1 MFKAHV
7 LTAALTS
14 MALTGCV
21 SFTPAGA
28 IHPPSQIVMQSLP
41 GRAMIKDVKVT
52 DQRLDEQ
59 TRRNIG
65 NQLTSQIS
73 QHVEKGEYFKRV
85 VSFPVKLDEQ
95 DVQLQFHFSSL
106 QGKRTP
112 HPGYFPGAL
121 LTLTIWIWVNG
132 PIYVDKYDLAAELQI
147 LDNTGKQLAL
157 SQKKLVVDKSTGLWD
172 YDYMFPSGG
181 QQLTE
186 LVEQLLQDGTRQL
199 TH

>member
-1 MFKAHV
+1 MFKAHF
-7 LTAALTS
+7 LIAGLAS
-14 MALTGCV
+14 MVLTGCV
-21 SFTPAGA
+21 SFTPAGP
-28 IHPPSQIVMQSLP
+28 ISPPSHIVEQSLP
-41 GRAMIKDVKVT
+41 GSAMIKDVKVT
-52 DQRLDEQ
+52 DLRLNEQ

-65 NQLTSQIS
+65 NQLTAQIS
-73 QHVEKGEYFKRV
+73 QHVEKAEYFRRV
-85 VSFPVKLDEQ
+85 ISFPAKLDEQ
-95 DVQLQFHFSSL
+95 DVQLQFEFSSL

-147 LDNTGKQLAL
+147 LDNEGKQLAL
-157 SQKKLVVDKSTGLWD
+157 SQKKLVVDKNTGLWD

-186 LVEQLLQDGTRQL
+186 LVEQLLQDGTAQL

>member
-1 MFKAHV
+1 MLKAHFLV
-7 LTAALTS
+7 AGLAS
-14 MALTGCV
+14 MALTGCM
-21 SFTPAGA
+21 SFTPAGP
-28 IHPPSQIVMQSLP
+28 ISPPNQIVEQSLP
-41 GRAMIKDVKVT
+41 GSAMIKEVRVT

-65 NQLTSQIS
+65 NQLTAQLS

-85 VSFPVKLDEQ
+85 ISFPAKLDEQ
-95 DVQLQFHFSSL
+95 DVQLQFDFSSL

-147 LDNTGKQLAL
+147 LDSDGKQLAL
-157 SQKKLVVDKSTGLWD
+157 SQKKLVVDKNTGLWD

-199 TH
+199 TN

>member
-1 MFKAHV
+1 MFKAHF
-7 LTAALTS
+7 LAAGLVS

-21 SFTPAGA
+21 SFTPAGP
-28 IHPPSQIVMQSLP
+28 ISPPSQIVERSLP
-41 GRAMIKDVKVT
+41 GSAMIKDVKVT

-65 NQLTSQIS
+65 NQLTAQIS
-73 QHVEKGEYFKRV
+73 QHVEKGEYFRRV
-85 VSFPVKLDEQ
+85 ISFPAKLNEQ
-95 DVQLQFHFSSL
+95 DVQLQFDFSSL

-132 PIYVDKYDLAAELQI
+132 PIYVDKYNLAAELQI
-147 LDNTGKQLAL
+147 LDSEGKQLAL
-157 SQKKLVVDKSTGLWD
+157 SQKKLVVDKNTGLWD

-186 LVEQLLQDGTRQL
+186 LVEQLLQDGTAQL